1 MITARFQF
9 KERDYVVSVPEQF
22 VFDARTMLARGSI
35 SYEGL
40 ERLVQQFEYVESL
53 SSNGVGG
60 YEGVVIVADSAIV
73 YAGRTVADA
82 LDWISENDVTEPAL
96 IWEFPAIEER
106 GSLASRKSSMGASEP
121 VIRIRQGLKA

>member
-22 VFDARTMLARGSI
+22 VFDARTMLAEGSI

-40 ERLVQQFEYVESL
+40 ERLVRQFEYVESL
-53 SSNGVGG
+53 SADDIGG
-60 YEGVVIVADSAIV
+60 YEGVVIVSDGAIV

-82 LDWISENDVTEPAL
+82 LDWISENEVTEPAL
-96 IWEFPAIEER
+96 IWEFPAVEER
-106 GSLASRKSSMGASEP
+106 GSLAYRRSSMGVPEP
-121 VIRIRQGLKA
+121 VIRVQGLKA